1 VTTRRHNTRQE
12 KIHTQ
17 PGRTAVEIFAANE
30 RMNQMLLEHLDSVAW
45 RAKPPGN
52 GSVQDDDLM

>member
-1 VTTRRHNTRQE
+1 
-12 KIHTQ
+12 
-17 PGRTAVEIFAANE
+17 
-30 RMNQMLLEHLDSVAW
+30 MNQMLLEHLDPAAW